1 MTSHRHAFTALA
13 LVGVLSLAAC
23 GGDDGTTAADPAPT
37 TSTAEPTPTAPT
49 PTAPTTAPKPG
60 SLPDFPYP
68 DYEYTLEMR
77 CFCANIDQKYR
88 ITVAG
93 ADVSNVKWATNGDG
107 HVVGEEL
114 TDDYL
119 RLTIQDIIDL
129 GNDPDAAQVDVE
141 WPAGQEYPTS
151 VYIDKDKMTA
161 DEEVTYV
168 ISEVETVDLDG
179 LQPRGSRAQSL

>member
-1 MTSHRHAFTALA
+1 MTVRRRALAALA
-13 LVGVLSLAAC
+13 LAGALNTLVAC

-37 TSTAEPTPTAPT
+37 ISTAEPTPTT
-49 PTAPTTAPKPG
+49 STAPTTSPEPG
-60 SLPDFPYP
+60 SLPDFPYQ

-77 CFCANIDQKYR
+77 CFCANIDQAYR
-88 ITVAG
+88 ITVTG
-93 ADVSNVKWATNGDG
+93 AEVSSVKWATKGDG

-114 TDDYL
+114 ADDYL
-119 RLTIQDIIDL
+119 RLTIQDIIDR
-129 GNDPDAAQVDVE
+129 GNDPRAAQVDVT

-168 ISEVETVDLDG
+168 ISEVDTV
-179 LQPRGSRAQSL
+179 